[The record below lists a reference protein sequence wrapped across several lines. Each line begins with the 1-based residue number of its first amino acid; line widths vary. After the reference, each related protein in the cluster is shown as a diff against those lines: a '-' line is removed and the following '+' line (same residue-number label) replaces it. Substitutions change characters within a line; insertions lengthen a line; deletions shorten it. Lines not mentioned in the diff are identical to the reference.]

1 MEIWVVENTQNDKRK
16 IDFIS
21 KSLINIQTFEIHWPH
36 YLFIHELWI
45 YVSFSYFL
53 SILSRHT
60 PSNRG
65 SALFILV
72 GVRGMHQ

>member
-36 YLFIHELWI
+36 
-45 YVSFSYFL
+45 
-53 SILSRHT
+53 
-60 PSNRG
+60 
-65 SALFILV
+65 
-72 GVRGMHQ
+72 